1 MMDENIN
8 APTTIASL
16 LRAQA
21 ALHPDRP
28 YIKCGG
34 DWLTLRDLDGIAD
47 RVAGGLADLGVAKG
61 DRVAVLLT
69 NCQELIEVFYACAK
83 LGAIL
88 VPVNCFLK
96 GEFLCHQLADAE
108 PRVLVSDDIG
118 HRAAMDADPDSTV
131 QRRVLVGD
139 GDLGESVT
147 AKPYRELKA
156 KDRETS
162 ALPQIEA
169 RDPLA
174 ILYTSGTTGKSKGCI
189 IPNGYYFGNAKAN
202 RDAEWVLPGDR
213 IVTAFPLFHLGGQH
227 VMVSALANEAS
238 VCINTTFSAST
249 FIADAIAEGATSL
262 FGVGPMAMALL
273 AQPDT
278 ATSGPAHRFRM
289 AMFTPLSESA
299 QHAFRDRF
307 GTPLVAG
314 GYGQT
319 ECSPITSSDLH
330 GVRKAGTLG
339 RPVDHLEVA
348 IVDGADCP
356 VAPGQVGE
364 IVVRPKIPNMVF
376 GGYWNNAEATVKAS
390 SNMWHHT
397 GDYGTLDADG
407 FLTYVDRKTD
417 SLRRRGENLSSFEL
431 ESAIMK
437 HPAVAQVAITA
448 VESPLGED
456 DIKATLVWRAG
467 ASATPAEMFEFFR
480 DVLPYFAIP
489 RYVEAREEL
498 PAGPL
503 GRVMKHVLRAEGLGE
518 GTWDLEEMG
527 LRVEP
532 DARRGTRA

>member
-1 MMDENIN
+1 MSDNTN
-8 APTTIASL
+8 SPRTIASL
-16 LRAQA
+16 LSSQA
-21 ALHPDRP
+21 SLCPDRP

-34 DWLTLRDLDGIAD
+34 DWLTLGDLDGIAD
-47 RVAGGLADLGVAKG
+47 RLAQGLADLGVTKG
-61 DRVAVLLT
+61 DRVAVLLS
-69 NCQELIEVFYACAK
+69 NCQELIEVFFACAK

-96 GEFLCHQLADAE
+96 GEFLRHQLADAE

-118 HRAAMDADPDSTV
+118 HRAALDADPDSTV

-147 AKPYRELKA
+147 ATPYRELMVKGL
-156 KDRETS
+156 EPS
-162 ALPQIEA
+162 ALPQIHA
-169 RDPLA
+169 HDPLA
-174 ILYTSGTTGKSKGCI
+174 ILYTSGTTGRSKGCI
-189 IPNGYYFGNAKAN
+189 ISNGYYFGNAKAN
-202 RDAEWVLPGDR
+202 RDADWVIPDDR
-213 IVTAFPLFHLGGQH
+213 ILTAFPLFHMGGQH

-238 VCINTTFSAST
+238 VCVQTAFSAST
-249 FIADAIAEGATSL
+249 FMADAIAEGVTSL

-273 AQPDT
+273 AQPETETPD
-278 ATSGPAHRFRM
+278 PARRFRM

-299 QHAFRDRF
+299 QRAFRDRF

-319 ECSPITSSDLH
+319 ECSPITSSDLR
-330 GVRKAGTLG
+330 GVRKPGTVG

-348 IVDGADCP
+348 IVDGTDCP

-364 IVVRPKIPNMVF
+364 IVVRPRIPNMVF
-376 GGYWNNAEATVKAS
+376 SGYWNNPDATVKAS
-390 SNMWHHT
+390 ANLWHHT
-397 GDYGTLDADG
+397 GDYGTLDSDG

-437 HPAVAQVAITA
+437 HPGVAQVAITA

-456 DIKATLVWRAG
+456 DIKATVVWQAG

-489 RYVEAREEL
+489 RYLEAREAL

-503 GRVMKHVLRAEGLGE
+503 GRVMKHVLRAEGVGE
-518 GTWDLEEMG
+518 RTWDLEEMG
-527 LRVEP
+527 FRVET